1 MEDDEK
7 VPLIP
12 MEEAPTPEQRLS
24 SQSNKQGEQRMSDT
38 LSQSSSQMSIIGGT
52 VLYDQHLTEHA
63 QARK

>member
-12 MEEAPTPEQRLS
+12 MEEAHTPEQRLS
-24 SQSNKQGEQRMSDT
+24 SLSNKQAEQRMSDT

-63 QARK
+63 LARK

>member
-12 MEEAPTPEQRLS
+12 IKEAPTPEQRLS
-24 SQSNKQGEQRMSDT
+24 SLSNKQAEQRMSDT

-63 QARK
+63 LARK